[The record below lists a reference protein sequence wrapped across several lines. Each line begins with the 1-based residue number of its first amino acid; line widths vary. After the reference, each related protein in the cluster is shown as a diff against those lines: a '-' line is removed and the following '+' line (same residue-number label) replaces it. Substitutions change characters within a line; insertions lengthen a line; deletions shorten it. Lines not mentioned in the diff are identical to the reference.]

1 MVMKNKL
8 VKHHV
13 AKSTL
18 IMRKLSL
25 AFVSVSSV
33 IAIIAIPTYINI
45 KNQIKLNSDES
56 ALVLAKESAEFTFL
70 SELKSVV
77 NN

>member
-56 ALVLAKESAEFTFL
+56 ALALAKESVEFTFL

>member
-8 VKHHV
+8 VKHHI

-25 AFVSVSSV
+25 AFVSASSV

-45 KNQIKLNSDES
+45 KNQIKLHSDES
-56 ALVLAKESAEFTFL
+56 ALAFAKENSDSSL
-70 SELKSVV
+70 IGELKSVV